1 MLGFEHHQV
10 ISFFVECRF
19 DRGVCLRECVQ

>member
-10 ISFFVECRF
+10 VSLFLERRF
-19 DRGVCLRECVQ
+19 NRGVCLRECLQ